1 MATAVW
7 SAAGSEYRFR
17 AGGLEGRVD
26 ALAPKLALDSCHGQG
41 PVRLELGSVRVR
53 DSQGRDENVPLLA
66 SGPYIQEPT
75 LVVPLH
81 LETSA
86 GLEAAA
92 RYRGE
97 ADGVRIEFRV
107 LTARPVE
114 KLVLE
119 VRCHWETEFRFPLD
133 EGGPAGRRD
142 HDRGAVALAPPAP
155 GEPATTCLLA
165 DVGER
170 GGLEVRGSE
179 LRYECFGEPLEK
191 GVILVGRF
199 GLVSW
204 PAGLSSGN
212 VRERYRGWRADRTF
226 L

>member
-1 MATAVW
+1 MAIAVW

-17 AGGLEGRVD
+17 AGEIEGRVD
-26 ALAPKLALDSCHGQG
+26 ALAPKLTLVPCHGQC
-41 PVRLELGSVRVR
+41 PVRLELGSVRFR
-53 DSQGRDENVPLLA
+53 DSQGRDWNIPLLA

-75 LVVPLH
+75 LVVPLR
-81 LETSA
+81 LESSA

-107 LTARPVE
+107 MTLRPVE
-114 KLVLE
+114 NLVLE
-119 VRCHWETEFRFPLD
+119 VRCRWETEVRFPLD
-133 EGGPAGRRD
+133 EGGPSERRD
-142 HDRGAVALAPPAP
+142 HDRWAVALAPPAP
-155 GEPATTCLLA
+155 GELASTCLLA

-204 PAGLSSGN
+204 PAGLSN
-212 VRERYRGWRADRTF
+212 ENLRERYRGWRADRTF